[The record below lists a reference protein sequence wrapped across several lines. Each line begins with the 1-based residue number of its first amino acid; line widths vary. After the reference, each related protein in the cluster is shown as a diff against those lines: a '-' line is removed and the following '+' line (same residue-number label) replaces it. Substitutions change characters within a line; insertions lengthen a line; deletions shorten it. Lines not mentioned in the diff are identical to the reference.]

1 MRELFESGKLTE
13 VKLFDELGN
22 DVKIT
27 MQKSKCFEI
36 RQFNPSINYWELCFE
51 TSAFCE
57 WEKALNLAKSLIK
70 WQIRNTNKS

>member
-1 MRELFESGKLTE
+1 MRNLFESGKATE

-27 MQKSKCFEI
+27 MDKTKCFEI
-36 RQFNPSINYWELCFE
+36 RQFNKDINYWALCYQ
-51 TSAFCE
+51 TSSSCD

-70 WQIRNTNKS
+70 

>member
-1 MRELFESGKLTE
+1 MRNLFESGKLTE

-27 MQKSKCFEI
+27 MKKSKCFEI
-36 RQFNPSINYWELCFE
+36 RQFNSSINYWALCYE
-51 TSAFCE
+51 TSSLCE

-70 WQIRNTNKS
+70 